1 MKAPSTKD
9 AIRKWKELRFYLLVV
24 AIAYANTL
32 LLGAVSTSLR
42 SNLQNI
48 VFDQYQRW
56 RPRASGLEQP
66 VRIIDI
72 DDESIRRVGQWP
84 WPRQRMAD
92 IVDVLFNA
100 NVAAVTFDVLFSEK
114 DRASFDNLS
123 RGPPHAVAL
132 AGHEED
138 IEARS
143 DGDAAFAH
151 SIANRPVVLG
161 DLFTRNGVVVGEIPA
176 KGGFAIIGD
185 APIAY
190 LPHLSGALAPLP
202 ILMERAAGI
211 GFVNW
216 QPDSDRVV
224 RRVPLLLAV
233 DGQMQPSLAIET
245 LRVAQGAS
253 TYLIKS
259 GGSNGETVF
268 GQSAGVIAIK
278 DGDLVIP
285 TQPGG
290 DIRAYFANSDERF
303 STPAW
308 KIFDQGAD
316 LSDFAGKIVVVGAS
330 ASMLADVVAT
340 PLNPS
345 TPGVEAQAQLIEQI
359 LGGVE
364 LLRPDW
370 APGAELLAA
379 AALSLMLVV
388 TVPMMPALWSA
399 LLGALAVGAMAGA
412 SWLAFTRQGVLLDP
426 VWPSFSS
433 GAVFLAGVVALYS
446 QKRRQVGEIRSAFGR
461 FVSPAVVAR
470 LAEHPESLQLG
481 GLQRNLTV
489 MFCDLR
495 SFTALSEG
503 FSAIELTGF
512 LNEYLTPMTDVV
524 LEEMGTVDKY
534 MGDAIMAFWNAPLDD
549 PDHAVH
555 AVRAALEMRDTLAQL
570 NLRWTKRASKIR
582 SILSQGEV
590 RRRPQHRRVLRR
602 QSGLDAPVRLFGYWR

>member
-92 IVDVLFNA
+92 IVDVLFKA

-138 IEARS
+138 SEARS

-190 LPHLSGALAPLP
+190 LPHLSGALTPLP

-233 DGQMQPSLAIET
+233 NGQMQPSLAIET

-268 GQSAGVIAIK
+268 GQGAGVIAIK

-290 DIRAYFANSDERF
+290 DIRAYFANSNERL

-388 TVPMMPALWSA
+388 TVAHDA
-399 LLGALAVGAMAGA
+399 GALE
-412 SWLAFTRQGVLLDP
+412 R
-426 VWPSFSS
+426 
-433 GAVFLAGVVALYS
+433 
-446 QKRRQVGEIRSAFGR
+446 AFGR
-461 FVSPAVVAR
+461 ACCGGDGGRKLVGIHPARRPARPGLAQFFLWRSVSCGRCSSVQPETAPSGRDSFGLWKICLAGGRGATGRAPRIPSTWRPTAQPHRDVLR
-470 LAEHPESLQLG
+470 LALFHHLVG
-481 GLQRNLTV
+481 GLFGDRTYRL
-489 MFCDLR
+489 
-495 SFTALSEG
+495 
-503 FSAIELTGF
+503 
-512 LNEYLTPMTDVV
+512 
-524 LEEMGTVDKY
+524 LE
-534 MGDAIMAFWNAPLDD
+534 
-549 PDHAVH
+549 
-555 AVRAALEMRDTLAQL
+555 
-570 NLRWTKRASKIR
+570 
-582 SILSQGEV
+582 
-590 RRRPQHRRVLRR
+590 
-602 QSGLDAPVRLFGYWR
+602 